1 MTLSGWFEGTPGT
14 PYIDAKVGLPALG
27 RTRTIPFLLDT
38 GSDTTVLMANDAA
51 RMGIDFRNV
60 TPSSRLG
67 SGVGGSIRLHQVS
80 ASITFSDAENLYVY
94 RTTLA
99 VAEPGEHNRGLPS
112 LLGRDILNRWRLR
125 YDAPADALYSGP
137 PARECAARPA
147 CLCTDR

>member
-14 PYIDAKVGLPALG
+14 PYIDAKVDLPALVI
-27 RTRTIPFLLDT
+27 TRSIHLLLDT
-38 GSDTTVLMANDAA
+38 GADTTVLMANDAA

-60 TPSSRLG
+60 APSSRLA

-94 RTTLA
+94 RAELA
-99 VAEPGEHNRGLPS
+99 IAEPGEHNRGLPS

-125 YDAPADALYSGP
+125 YDAPANALEAEVASADLVIP
-137 PARECAARPA
+137 RR
-147 CLCTDR
+147 R